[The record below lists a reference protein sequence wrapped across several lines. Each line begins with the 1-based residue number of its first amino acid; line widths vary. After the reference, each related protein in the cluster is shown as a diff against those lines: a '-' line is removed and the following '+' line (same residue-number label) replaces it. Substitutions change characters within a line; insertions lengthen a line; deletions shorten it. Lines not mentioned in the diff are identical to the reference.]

1 MLSFLQTRF
10 MFSRH
15 VPSLSISIS
24 PSLANM
30 TQVKIFYLIP
40 TILVQEEVVQSE
52 RNSTKRRRHHRLYSS
67 KYAAYANKRYCWQL
81 NVLKIDLSSLPISH
95 DSDDEMLHYCAEL
108 LRCDQGKLSENGEE
122 VCHNFTDYS
131 LFKFLHSGWSHS
143 ADMGIASWLESICAI
158 SY

>member
-1 MLSFLQTRF
+1 
-10 MFSRH
+10 
-15 VPSLSISIS
+15 
-24 PSLANM
+24 
-30 TQVKIFYLIP
+30 
-40 TILVQEEVVQSE
+40 
-52 RNSTKRRRHHRLYSS
+52 
-67 KYAAYANKRYCWQL
+67 L

-108 LRCDQGKLSENGEE
+108 LRCDQGKLTENGEE

-158 SY
+158 SYWRGCWCWITRRLCKNIPCI